1 VRAAFRAV
9 LRPLRAL
16 FRALLLAALA
26 LFRAPRLAALALFR
40 APLFAALAPFRAPL
54 FAALALF
61 RAVLRPLRAVFRAE
75 RLADLPAFLTDFLAA
90 RFVLREPGLLADLRR
105 GRSEVSDWLDEVS
118 SKSNEREDDGEE
130 VLSEGRGSI
139 HPEPDHPI
147 SI

>member
-1 VRAAFRAV
+1 
-9 LRPLRAL
+9 
-16 FRALLLAALA
+16 
-26 LFRAPRLAALALFR
+26 
-40 APLFAALAPFRAPL
+40 
-54 FAALALF
+54 
-61 RAVLRPLRAVFRAE
+61 LRAVFRAE

-90 RFVLREPGLLADLRR
+90 RFVLREPDLLADLRR
-105 GRSEVSDWLDEVS
+105 GRSEVSDWLDEDS

>member
-1 VRAAFRAV
+1 
-9 LRPLRAL
+9 
-16 FRALLLAALA
+16 LAALA

-40 APLFAALAPFRAPL
+40 APLFAALALFRAPL

-90 RFVLREPGLLADLRR
+90 RFVLREPDLLADLRR
-105 GRSEVSDWLDEVS
+105 GRSEVSDWLDEDS